1 MATNKHAMIRYQALD
16 KCFSNFNR
24 RFYIADLIMACNNA
38 IYDLTGIED
47 GVKRRQVYLDIV
59 FMESDQGWQIPLD
72 RIKDKREV
80 YYRYAERDFSIN
92 NKPLTDFELSQL
104 KETILML
111 SRFKGIPQFDW
122 MEEFLTRLEDKF
134 SLKSQ
139 TGNYLSFEQNPYLKG
154 LSYLSDLFYAI
165 INKQV
170 LAIEYKGYDR
180 PVIQWLI
187 HPYYIKQYNN
197 RWFLFGRNDQYDT
210 ITNIP
215 LDRIESVTHIQT
227 KYIDNKN
234 IDFEEYFDD
243 VIGVTIPVDGKVKK
257 IVLKFNKE
265 RLPYVISKPL
275 HPSQKIRDRASGL
288 VEISVIPNKE
298 LESLIF
304 SFGCQVEVISPS
316 VLREKIKDQVSDLNN
331 KYATMQIDCTY
342 KK

>member
-122 MEEFLTRLEDKF
+122 M
-134 SLKSQ
+134 
-139 TGNYLSFEQNPYLKG
+139 
-154 LSYLSDLFYAI
+154 
-165 INKQV
+165 
-170 LAIEYKGYDR
+170 
-180 PVIQWLI
+180 
-187 HPYYIKQYNN
+187 
-197 RWFLFGRNDQYDT
+197 
-210 ITNIP
+210 
-215 LDRIESVTHIQT
+215 
-227 KYIDNKN
+227 
-234 IDFEEYFDD
+234 
-243 VIGVTIPVDGKVKK
+243 
-257 IVLKFNKE
+257 
-265 RLPYVISKPL
+265 
-275 HPSQKIRDRASGL
+275 
-288 VEISVIPNKE
+288 
-298 LESLIF
+298 
-304 SFGCQVEVISPS
+304 
-316 VLREKIKDQVSDLNN
+316 
-331 KYATMQIDCTY
+331 
-342 KK
+342 